1 MFFFYNKSV
10 GTLFRLIFSAKR
22 TDQSERM
29 MTCLELLGRDD
40 NELLG
45 LELALQE
52 SNKAAVNDRGL
63 APEVEVKGGD

>member
-1 MFFFYNKSV
+1 MTCRINQ
-10 GTLFRLIFSAKR
+10 
-22 TDQSERM
+22 QSERM

-63 APEVEVKGGD
+63 ALEVEVKGGD

>member
-1 MFFFYNKSV
+1 MTCRINQ
-10 GTLFRLIFSAKR
+10 
-22 TDQSERM
+22 QSERNDDLS
-29 MTCLELLGRDD
+29 LELLGRDD

>member
-1 MFFFYNKSV
+1 
-10 GTLFRLIFSAKR
+10 
-22 TDQSERM
+22 M
-29 MTCLELLGRDD
+29 MTCLELLGGDD

-63 APEVEVKGGD
+63 ALEVEVKGGD